1 MVMTLFGLGIFE
13 DKNSIL
19 NSRKEAGMAEI
30 VVKYE
35 DKVIER
41 IVTEKKR
48 ISIGRTNDNDI
59 VLENRGV
66 SRKHAMIEFNNNAA
80 VIIDNESL
88 NGTFV
93 NNRKITE
100 EVLRDNDTITIG
112 KYALV
117 YHCEA
122 THSGGGD
129 DRQTMDGTMVLN
141 TKKQKELIENDRMEK
156 QIVAKYG
163 GSVLVGEENAEFA
176 EYKLDRE
183 VTTIGKA
190 KFVHVKAKGLF
201 LSGIQAKIVNEN
213 QVYCLMNLGKAG
225 KVLVNGDPTSRC
237 VLKNG
242 DIISVGKTTF
252 KFVEGRN

>member
-1 MVMTLFGLGIFE
+1 
-13 DKNSIL
+13 
-19 NSRKEAGMAEI
+19 MAEI
-30 VVKYE
+30 VVRYE
-35 DKVIER
+35 EKVIER

-100 EVLRDNDTITIG
+100 EVLRDADIITIG
-112 KYALV
+112 KYSLV
-117 YHCEA
+117 YHTEA
-122 THSGGGD
+122 THNPGE
-129 DRQTMDGTMVLN
+129 DRSSLDGTMVLN
-141 TKKQKELIENDRMEK
+141 TKKQKELLENDRVEK

-163 GSVLVGEENAEFA
+163 GSVLMGEENAEFA

-190 KFVHVKAKGLF
+190 KFVHIKAKGLF
-201 LSGIQAKIVNEN
+201 LSGIQAKIVSEN
-213 QVYCLMNLGKAG
+213 RVHSLINLGKAG
-225 KVLVNGDPTSRC
+225 KVKVNGEAISRC

-242 DIISVGKTTF
+242 DLISVGKSTY
-252 KFVEGRN
+252 KFVEGRD